1 MRGTGPEGA
10 SVYVRCTWR
19 RIIGTEVEDFP
30 AAAMLPEEAA
40 VIGSEARE
48 TCEAP
53 SRIEVV
59 SVYVRREAYMAP
71 GLRS

>member
-1 MRGTGPEGA
+1 MRAAAEAARLPVEEA
-10 SVYVRCTWR
+10 RP
-19 RIIGTEVEDFP
+19 TEVEDFP